1 MPLHPLPQ
9 LAKSD
14 LDRLRRFRV
23 LPNLKIPLF
32 VAMMA
37 GFTLLAW
44 HTDSWLVRWSAY
56 IAVGYLWMS
65 MVTFMH
71 DATHFT
77 LFRTR
82 ILNWVYGIL
91 CLLPIFATFVA
102 FRHDHIEH
110 HRHNRS
116 ARDPDAFTMGRRRVV
131 DFIVFY
137 AYALAGGVLTFL
149 HFNFIYPF
157 TSFGP
162 RQWAIQIF
170 ELALK
175 GIVYWLVLDLA
186 ADHGVLGKALS
197 VWLWPVFFLSLM
209 NSMRF
214 LSEHYGTHW
223 GEGPLRG
230 TRTVISN
237 GVNSF
242 FWNNI
247 NWHIGHHVY
256 PSVPWYNLQELH
268 RILEPQ
274 IIASGAVVDRSYLA
288 VYWQALRQGPESVP
302 RLAVSL
308 ARREARLAREQ
319 TARMAA
325 RAG

>member
-1 MPLHPLPQ
+1 MSLHPLPQ

-32 VAMMA
+32 AGAMVA
-37 GFTLLAW
+37 FTMLAW

-56 IAVGYLWMS
+56 IVVGYLWMS

-82 ILNWVYGIL
+82 MLNWVYGIL

-102 FRHDHIEH
+102 FRQDHIEH

-116 ARDPDAFTMGRRRVV
+116 ARDPDAFTMGSRRVV
-131 DFIVFY
+131 DFVVFY
-137 AYALAGGVLTFL
+137 AYVLAGGVLTFL

-157 TSFGP
+157 TNFGP

-170 ELALK
+170 EIALK
-175 GIVYWLVLDLA
+175 GAVYWLVLDFA
-186 ADHGVLGKALS
+186 AEHGVLGKALK

-237 GVNSF
+237 GSIRSSGTTSTCTSGITCIRACPGTTCRNCTGS
-242 FWNNI
+242 WSRRS
-247 NWHIGHHVY
+247 WQAA
-256 PSVPWYNLQELH
+256 PSWTAAISPSTG
-268 RILEPQ
+268 RRC
-274 IIASGAVVDRSYLA
+274 GTDRSRCHGWPSA
-288 VYWQALRQGPESVP
+288 WPN
-302 RLAVSL
+302 
-308 ARREARLAREQ
+308 ARRAG
-319 TARMAA
+319 
-325 RAG
+325 RAPPLSR